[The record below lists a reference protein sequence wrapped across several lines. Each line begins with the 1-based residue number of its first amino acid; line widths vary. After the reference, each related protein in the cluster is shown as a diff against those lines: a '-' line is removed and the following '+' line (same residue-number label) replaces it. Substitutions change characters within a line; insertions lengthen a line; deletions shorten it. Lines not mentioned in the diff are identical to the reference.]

1 MEKLIVN
8 IVMKYNL
15 PLVAFLVILEILSV
29 YFIDDKTLIAIV
41 SAVVGSVITAL
52 LNERL
57 TLIQYFYGSS
67 KGVKLMNDQEKTESE
82 NINSDNE

>member
-1 MEKLIVN
+1 
-8 IVMKYNL
+8 
-15 PLVAFLVILEILSV
+15 LSV

-67 KGVKLMNDQEKTESE
+67 KGVKVMDNQEKNNKES
-82 NINSDNE
+82 IASDNE

>member
-1 MEKLIVN
+1 
-8 IVMKYNL
+8 
-15 PLVAFLVILEILSV
+15 LVILEILSV

-67 KGVKLMNDQEKTESE
+67 KGVKVMDNQEKNNKES
-82 NINSDNE
+82 IASDNE